1 MDKIHALCLQVFYHW
16 AIPEKVTNNRLENID
31 SLFRCDQDKMYKERA
46 NKAIEEGKEGS
57 KMQLRTNRFFF
68 LSKGEACSFASPS
81 GRKYKWGLSVP
92 HYGYLAS
99 NERQMWN
106 ITYHVFCYEHD
117 FK

>member
-57 KMQLRTNRFFF
+57 KMQLRTNRFFS
-68 LSKGEACSFASPS
+68 LAKGKPAALLHRQGESIN
-81 GRKYKWGLSVP
+81 GV
-92 HYGYLAS
+92 YLYLIMA
-99 NERQMWN
+99 
-106 ITYHVFCYEHD
+106 T
-117 FK
+117 